1 MTLHCATTNQGKL
14 REFRLAAGLGF
25 TIEPLPGLRDL
36 PAPEE
41 NGATFAQNAVIKAL
55 AYGRQT
61 SGWLFAEDSGIE
73 VAALGGAPGVLSAR
87 FAGPGATDEA
97 NNALLMDRLRGIAD
111 RRARYVCAIALVHK
125 GELAATFE
133 GTVEGELTESPRGS
147 GGFGYDPFFFYPAF
161 QRTFA
166 EVSPEQKFQV
176 SHRRR
181 ALDALFNW
189 LRQTVSGE

>member
-1 MTLHCATTNQGKL
+1 VTLYCATTNPGKL
-14 REFRLAAGLGF
+14 REFCLAAGLGF
-25 TIEPLPGLRDL
+25 TIEPLPNLGNL

-41 NGATFAQNAVIKAL
+41 NGSTFEANAVIKAL
-55 AYGRQT
+55 AYGRHT
-61 SGWLFAEDSGIE
+61 AGWLFAEDSGIE

-161 QRTFA
+161 HRTFA
-166 EVSPEQKFQV
+166 EVSPEVKFQV

-181 ALDALFNW
+181 ALDALYTW